1 MFMEKSN
8 PSHMS
13 ELVTEYRRSS
23 FALIWQKLWK
33 VFPQFSMRHSPFFLF
48 DDGTVLW
55 NQGFG
60 KIAYLNGDRSV
71 TIQWSL
77 EEERRAGRTIHLSPI
92 RHWDPPHENEQLD
105 QAAMIDLRERLMTR
119 FRERGENIIF
129 Q

>member
-1 MFMEKSN
+1 
-8 PSHMS
+8 MS

-33 VFPQFSMRHSPFFLF
+33 VFPKLSMRHSPFFIF

-60 KIAYLNGDRSV
+60 KIAYLNGDRSL

-77 EEERRAGRTIHLSPI
+77 E
-92 RHWDPPHENEQLD
+92 DVQDEQL
-105 QAAMIDLRERLMTR
+105 T
-119 FRERGENIIF
+119 
-129 Q
+129 